1 LKYIN
6 PTVYWN
12 HRKNAFEKQ
21 AAIQAPHSSLEVLGI
36 RANAQREFTIGLPK
50 AGWWG
55 IAALGIGPEDEHK
68 GKGLAQEAVL
78 WIQVTDMP

>member
-1 LKYIN
+1 
-6 PTVYWN
+6 
-12 HRKNAFEKQ
+12 
-21 AAIQAPHSSLEVLGI
+21 LEVLGI

>member
-1 LKYIN
+1 ME
-6 PTVYWN
+6 
-12 HRKNAFEKQ
+12 KNAFEKD
-21 AAIQAPHSSLEVLGI
+21 AKIEAPHSAFETMGI
-36 RANAQREFTIGLPK
+36 RANDRGEFAIGLPK

-55 IAALGIGPEDEHK
+55 IAALGVGPEDEYR